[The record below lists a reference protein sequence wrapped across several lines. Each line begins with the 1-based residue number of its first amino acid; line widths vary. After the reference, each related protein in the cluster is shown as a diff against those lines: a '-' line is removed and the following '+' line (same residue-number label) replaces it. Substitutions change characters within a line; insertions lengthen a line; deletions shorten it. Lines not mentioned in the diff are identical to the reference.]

1 MFCSY
6 ECSYQLL
13 LKSCYEYS
21 QHLNMLITIPRNNKM
36 GRITFEIEKL
46 QKEAIE
52 DFAKSSGLSLSAYC
66 RFILINS
73 IGVKNATA

>member
-1 MFCSY
+1 M
-6 ECSYQLL
+6 E
-13 LKSCYEYS
+13 
-21 QHLNMLITIPRNNKM
+21 
-36 GRITFEIEKL
+36 RITFEIEKL
-46 QKEAIE
+46 QKEAID